1 MQSII
6 DLGHHLRMGVLA
18 EGVEDEP
25 TLELLTRMGCDRAQG
40 YFIQKPQPASDFIS
54 TLDRQVA

>member
-1 MQSII
+1 MRILI
-6 DLGHHLRMGVLA
+6 
-18 EGVEDEP
+18 VEDEP